1 MANAPAQPRYPILAV
16 SRLTGIG
23 VDTLRAWERRYGAI
37 RPLRDKRGRLY
48 TDADV
53 ARLRLLNHAV
63 SAGHGVG
70 RIARLGDDEL
80 RRLVDTPPQAHISP
94 AAPPIA
100 RFDPGPLDAALSTF
114 DGAAL
119 DQELWRLAA
128 VMPALDLV
136 RDVLMP
142 TLTRVGGRWN
152 QEQGGIAHEHLMSA
166 ALRHLLG
173 SFLRFYRR
181 AERPPRLLFATP
193 AGERHEIGVLAA
205 AMLAAS
211 HGLSVAYLGPD
222 LPASEI
228 VTAARAS
235 GAQAI
240 VLGLT
245 LPGTLQ
251 PRDRE
256 LKRLVRL
263 LPPGIELW
271 AGGAGTASYADLLE
285 GRALIVTD
293 FDQYV
298 VELARLAG
306 RSS

>member
-1 MANAPAQPRYPILAV
+1 M
-16 SRLTGIG
+16 TGIG
-23 VDTLRAWERRYGAI
+23 IDTLRAWERRYGAI

-53 ARLRLLNHAV
+53 VRLRLLNHAV
-63 SAGHGVG
+63 SEGHGVG
-70 RIARLGDDEL
+70 RIARLEDDEL
-80 RRLVDTPPQAHISP
+80 RQLVNAPSTPVVSRAS
-94 AAPPIA
+94 PPIA
-100 RFDPGPLDAALSTF
+100 RFDPVTLDAALSTF
-114 DGAAL
+114 DSAAL
-119 DQELWRLAA
+119 DQEFWRFAA
-128 VMPALDLV
+128 MMPALDLV

-152 QEQGGIAHEHLMSA
+152 QERGGIAHEHLMSA

-181 AERPPRLLFATP
+181 AERQPRLLFATP

-211 HGLSVAYLGPD
+211 HGLSVTYLGPD

-228 VTAARAS
+228 VAAAKAS

-245 LPGTLQ
+245 LSATPQ

-256 LKRLVRL
+256 VKRLMRQ
-263 LPPGIELW
+263 LPPGVELW
-271 AGGAGTASYADLLE
+271 AGGAGTAAYADRLQE
-285 GRALIVTD
+285 CGLIFTD
-293 FDQYV
+293 FGQYA
-298 VELARLAG
+298 VELSRLAG